1 LNSFQALLAVVV
13 VGSALVEFMLDQSE
27 FHLRERV
34 ARIIQQLL
42 LKRSVSRLVSAE
54 DSLRQIGLTS
64 LDMVSLMLAVEAEFG
79 VQIPDRDMTPS
90 NFQSISSIEKTVAD
104 LLAP

>member
-1 LNSFQALLAVVV
+1 M
-13 VGSALVEFMLDQSE
+13 VEPMLDQSE

-54 DSLRQIGLTS
+54 DSLREIGLTS

-79 VQIPDRDMTPS
+79 VQIPDRYMTPS
-90 NFQSISSIEKTVAD
+90 NFRSTSSIEKMVAE
-104 LLAP
+104 LLEP

>member
-1 LNSFQALLAVVV
+1 
-13 VGSALVEFMLDQSE
+13 MLDQSE

-42 LKRSVSRLVSAE
+42 LKRSVSRLVLAE
-54 DSLRQIGLTS
+54 DSLREIGLTS

-90 NFQSISSIEKTVAD
+90 NFQTISSIERMVAK